1 MFQQIIFASIIFS
14 PTGSKCAAH
23 LKPLFFS
30 QWKQRQQQ
38 KGEQSFIGSSN
49 DQSFIFLPPHFLP
62 SFCLVV
68 AGIFVNR
75 EVINL
80 SDCHLVPME
89 NLNSTPFSFSPQC
102 WLVILLPSILY
113 ILGYYL
119 YVLVFQK
126 PEKVKYHLG
135 CLLTVFVSRK
145 WCTAALALPQHHFS

>member
-1 MFQQIIFASIIFS
+1 MCGTPQTSLLL
-14 PTGSKCAAH
+14 TVEAAAAAE
-23 LKPLFFS
+23 
-30 QWKQRQQQ
+30 R
-38 KGEQSFIGSSN
+38 EQSFIGSSN

-89 NLNSTPFSFSPQC
+89 NLNSTPFSLSPQC